1 MLIQK
6 LAVREHT
13 FLDASGVSSVIANHP
28 FFGNLAI
35 FPYSI
40 EPNHGSRVVNLSLTI
55 MEIAMLF
62 YSKIETGIAAAFL
75 VLIPLM
81 LYVV

>member
-1 MLIQK
+1 MLPV
-6 LAVREHT
+6 LAVLSQT
-13 FLDASGVSSVIANHP
+13 IL
-28 FFGNLAI
+28 FGNLAI